1 MKATTFYLMGVRL
14 LDDLR
19 YDTEYSDEE
28 RAAIDKTKD
37 VLARLYAK
45 TCLEDIDGIDGDSH
59 LEFFCEET
67 VERID
72 AYNNGAEMGVKEFLA
87 KADIYNQKQH
97 EESI

>member
-19 YDTEYSDEE
+19 YDTGYSDEE

-45 TCLEDIDGIDGDSH
+45 TCLEDIDGINDSY
-59 LEFFCEET
+59 LEYFCEET
-67 VERID
+67 IKRID
-72 AYNNGAEMGVKEFLA
+72 AYNSGARMSIKKFIAKEE
-87 KADIYNQKQH
+87 KED
-97 EESI
+97 